1 MKTNIE
7 AAEIESTVIDIVA
20 DALSHPRDAVK
31 LHSSLIDDLGAESI
45 DFIDIVFRL
54 ESEFE
59 LLIPTEDLWA
69 GSIDV
74 TGDDPDAIER
84 GVAALKASMPEFAWD
99 RFPEGVTKQD
109 LPRLITVN
117 TIAKYLHKQLDAA
130 PPAS

>member
-1 MKTNIE
+1 MKTNIDSTQ
-7 AAEIESTVIDIVA
+7 IESTVIDIVA
-20 DALSHPRDAVK
+20 DALSHSREDVK

-59 LLIPTEDLWA
+59 LLIPTEELWA

-74 TGDDPDAIER
+74 TGDDPEAIER
-84 GVAALKASMPEFAWD
+84 GVAALRASMPEFAWE
-99 RFPEGVTKQD
+99 RFAGGVTKQD

-117 TIAKYLHKQLDAA
+117 TIAKYLHRQLQAA
-130 PPAS
+130 ARES

>member
-1 MKTNIE
+1 MKTNIDS
-7 AAEIESTVIDIVA
+7 AQIEITVIDIVA
-20 DALSHPRDAVK
+20 DALSHSREDVK

-59 LLIPTEDLWA
+59 LLIPTEELWA

-74 TGDDPDAIER
+74 TGDDPEAIER
-84 GVAALKASMPEFAWD
+84 GVAALRASMPEFAWE
-99 RFPEGVTKQD
+99 RFAGGVTKQD

-117 TIAKYLHKQLDAA
+117 TIAKYLHRQLQAA
-130 PPAS
+130 ARES

>member
-1 MKTNIE
+1 MKTNIDSTQ
-7 AAEIESTVIDIVA
+7 IESTVIDIVA
-20 DALSHPRDAVK
+20 DALSHSREDVK

-59 LLIPTEDLWA
+59 LLIPTEELWA

-74 TGDDPDAIER
+74 TGDDPEAIER
-84 GVAALKASMPEFAWD
+84 GVAALKASMPEFAWE
-99 RFPEGVTKQD
+99 RFAGGVTKQD

-117 TIAKYLHKQLDAA
+117 TIAKYLHRQLQAA
-130 PPAS
+130 ARES